1 MNRYLNTHAR
11 IKRALRNNQKVY
23 SATESFKRFRWF
35 TLGLIVLLPIYP
47 SLAIIGSDYE
57 VQAGDYDET
66 TIITAYEGDEGMEGS
81 YINKSGLISTDF
93 DVVTSVK
100 KQQQQEEKNMPL
112 NENERAKSYK
122 IVSGDTL
129 ASIAK
134 RNGITQEALA
144 WANDL
149 DPSEGLQVGAILRI
163 PPVSGVVHKIAKGD
177 TISEIAKKY
186 HVDQDEIFRINHMT
200 GDSTLRIGMKLM
212 IPGAAPVKSVTAS
225 DPAPA
230 KKTND
235 LKPIPTESPGLKPT
249 VVDTKTGLKSRYV
262 VKYTG
267 LSRGF
272 AWGNC
277 TWYVAQ
283 NKTVTWRGNAN
294 AWIKNAKAKG
304 VPTGQKPI
312 PGAIVQFTGRGYNRY
327 YGHVGIVA
335 DVTDDYIIVK
345 DMNYRKINEVTIRK
359 VPRDDSTIDGY
370 IYVD

>member
-23 SATESFKRFRWF
+23 SAGESFKRFRWF
-35 TLGLIVLLPIYP
+35 TLGLIILLPIYP

-66 TIITAYEGDEGMEGS
+66 TIITAYEWDEGIEGS

-100 KQQQQEEKNMPL
+100 NKQEEVKG
-112 NENERAKSYK
+112 EDSIHERAKSYK
-122 IVSGDTL
+122 IVAWDTIS
-129 ASIAK
+129 SIAK
-134 RNGITQEALA
+134 KYGLTQEAIL

-149 DPSEGLQVGAILRI
+149 DPNDALKPGAVLRI
-163 PPVSGVVHKIAKGD
+163 PPVSGVVHKVAKWD
-177 TISEIAKKY
+177 TISEIASKY
-186 HVDQDEIFRINHMT
+186 HVDQDEILKVNNM
-200 GDSTLRIGMKLM
+200 SSAATLRIGMKLM
-212 IPGAAPVKSVTAS
+212 IPGAAPVKSGNIATS
-225 DPAPA
+225 SNAP
-230 KKTND
+230 KTNA
-235 LKPIPTESPGLKPT
+235 LKPIPTETPWTKPT
-249 VVDTKTGLKSRYV
+249 VIDSKTGLKSRYA
-262 VKYTG
+262 VKYIG

-283 NKTVTWRGNAN
+283 NKSVSWRGNAN
-294 AWIKNAKAKG
+294 AWMRNAKAKW
-304 VPTGQKPI
+304 VATGQKPV

-359 VPRDDSTIDGY
+359 VPKDDSTIDGY

>member
-23 SATESFKRFRWF
+23 SAGESFKRFRWF
-35 TLGLIVLLPIYP
+35 TLGLVILLPIYP

-93 DVVTSVK
+93 DVVTAVK
-100 KQQQQEEKNMPL
+100 KQDEVKKEETGG
-112 NENERAKSYK
+112 NERAKSYK
-122 IVSGDTL
+122 VVAGDTL
-129 ASIAK
+129 SSIAK
-134 RNGITQEALA
+134 RNGITQESLA

-149 DPSEGLQVGAILRI
+149 DPSDVLSPGATLRI
-163 PPVSGVVHKIAKGD
+163 PPVSGVVHKVAKGD
-177 TISEIAKKY
+177 TISAISAKY
-186 HVDQDEIFRINHMT
+186 HVDQDEIFKVNNM
-200 GDSTLRIGMKLM
+200 SSAATLKIGMKLM
-212 IPGAAPVKSVTAS
+212 IPGAAPVKSSNVAS
-225 DPAPA
+225 TSSAP
-230 KKTND
+230 KTNV
-235 LKPIPTESPGLKPT
+235 LKPVPTETPGTKPT
-249 VVDTKTGLKSRYV
+249 VVDSKTGLKSRYA

-283 NKTVTWRGNAN
+283 NKSVTWRGNAN
-294 AWIKNAKAKG
+294 AWLKNAKAKG
-304 VPTGQKPI
+304 VATGQKPV
-312 PGAIVQFTGRGYNRY
+312 PGSIVQFTGRGYNRY

-335 DVTDDYIIVK
+335 DVTDEHIIVK

-359 VPRDDSTIDGY
+359 VPRDDPTIDGY
-370 IYVD
+370 IYID